1 MIQIL
6 GCQNQASVDSHELYN
21 QRSLTIEIK
30 TLESLNFTYEKIK
43 FKLGLL
49 NKDVLKLQKK
59 HKTAKENIINA
70 LITGNIDEKTG
81 KNKDLQ
87 DLLQITNCQ
96 KHPDD
101 VIRALKTFTYENTP
115 ESVLIKAKGQKDVL
129 ENDLISNFI
138 KTSVECKVKSD
149 LLTVANEELYMISN
163 RIDKQKSKICDL
175 EQQRSTFSGDF
186 KEEPNKE
193 GLWDSILRFAGKN
206 GEELDRPGLNSDELY
221 GQLQDAGESSTI
233 IFDDSEV
240 CCNRCF
246 WMI

>member
-6 GCQNQASVDSHELYN
+6 GCQNQASVDSHELFN
-21 QRSLTIEIK
+21 QRSLTSEVK
-30 TLESLNFTYEKIK
+30 TLELLNFTYEKIK
-43 FKLGLL
+43 FKLDLL

-59 HKTAKENIINA
+59 HKTIKEKLINE
-70 LITGNIDEKTG
+70 LITGNVEERTE

-87 DLLQITNCQ
+87 ELLQITNCQ
-96 KHPDD
+96 KYSDE
-101 VIRALKTFTYENTP
+101 VIKALRGFTYENIS
-115 ESVLIKAKGQKDVL
+115 EKVLLKAKEQDNVVEKDLVS
-129 ENDLISNFI
+129 DFI
-138 KTSVECKVKSD
+138 KISIECKVKSEF
-149 LLTVANEELYMISN
+149 LTAVNEELYMISN

-186 KEEPNKE
+186 KEEPNNE

-206 GEELDRPGLNSDELY
+206 GEESDKLGLNSDELY

-246 WMI
+246 WVI